1 MLKENSLESNKLGK
15 GLSSLLGNRNLS
27 IIANKNNEENNNK
40 NSELSIDLIVANTK
54 QPRKNFND
62 NSINELVQ
70 SIKKYGIL
78 QPIIV
83 RKIKDS
89 DKYEIIAGER
99 RYRSAKIVGLKT
111 IPAIIMNFDDKDSF
125 SLSIIENIQR
135 ENLNSIEEANA
146 YNELIEKYNYT
157 QQEISNTVGKSRSH
171 IANLLR
177 LLTLPEVI
185 KNYLIEGKIEMGHA
199 KVLVNCD
206 FAEEIIDHIV
216 ENKLSVREV
225 EKLVKDGKN
234 NCDIKLKIKKDTEI
248 NNYID
253 DSIKDKI
260 KNLETKLSLKCNVN
274 YNKKNKNYTF
284 NVKFNSYDELNKFIN
299 NL

>member
-1 MLKENSLESNKLGK
+1 MLKENNLDGNKLGK

-27 IIANKNNEENNNK
+27 IITNKNNEKNDNK
-40 NSELSIDLIVANTK
+40 NSEISIDLIVANNK

-62 NSINELVQ
+62 EGISELVQ

-83 RKIKDS
+83 RKIKDC

-111 IPAIIMNFDDKDSF
+111 IPAIVMNFDDKDSF

-177 LLTLPEVI
+177 LLALPKVI
-185 KNYLIEGKIEMGHA
+185 KNYLVDGKIEMGHA
-199 KVLVNCD
+199 RALINCD

-216 ENKLSVREV
+216 ENNLSVREV

-234 NCDIKLKIKKDTEI
+234 NCDVKFKIKKDTEI

-274 YNKKNKNYTF
+274 YNKKNKNYIF
-284 NVKFNSYDELNKFIN
+284 NVKFDSYDELNKFIN

>member
-1 MLKENSLESNKLGK
+1 MLKENSLENNKLGK

-27 IIANKNNEENNNK
+27 IINNKNNEENNK
-40 NSELSIDLIVANTK
+40 SSELSIDLIIANNK
-54 QPRKNFND
+54 QPRKNFKD
-62 NSINELVQ
+62 DSINELVQ

-99 RYRSAKIVGLKT
+99 RFRSAKIAGLKT
-111 IPAIIMNFDDKDSF
+111 IPATIMNFDDKDSF

-135 ENLNSIEEANA
+135 ENLNAIEEANA

-177 LLTLPEVI
+177 LLVLPEIV

-199 KVLVNCD
+199 RALINCD

-234 NCDIKLKIKKDTEI
+234 NCDVKIPNKKSTENADFI
-248 NNYID
+248 DGYIR
-253 DSIKDKI
+253 DKI

-284 NVKFNSYDELNKFIN
+284 NVKFSSYDELNKFIN